1 MCTIVKILKNK
12 ILIVPGP
19 WEGDIERDRLLL
31 LLLFNTKRM
40 PSGPP
45 STRATITWMEV

>member
-1 MCTIVKILKNK
+1 MCTIVK

-19 WEGDIERDRLLL
+19 WNEGDIERDRLLL